1 LFKGVLGRVALAM
14 LAREDAPPPLKFE
27 HAICVSAA
35 TRDKL
40 VAAGVPIAQ
49 ARIIHTGLEWVQYT
63 NGDQPHS
70 QDENQELKLLYAG
83 RLSADKG
90 VETAIEAMAHL
101 VHTHGLNGA
110 TLSLAGSG
118 SADYMDHLGQLVMRR
133 GMDSHVT
140 FLGWIPFEEMP
151 HLMRQFDA
159 LLVPSRWPEPFAR
172 VVLEGMIAGLVIV
185 ATPVGGTSEI
195 VRDGQNGLLFT
206 PDDSEDLARQIARLA
221 AEPQLRRSL
230 ARAGRQ
236 TIREEFTSERMLEQI
251 ESYLR
256 EVAERA
262 MGVTTSGI
270 AS

>member
-1 LFKGVLGRVALAM
+1 
-14 LAREDAPPPLKFE
+14 
-27 HAICVSAA
+27 
-35 TRDKL
+35 
-40 VAAGVPIAQ
+40 
-49 ARIIHTGLEWVQYT
+49 
-63 NGDQPHS
+63 
-70 QDENQELKLLYAG
+70 
-83 RLSADKG
+83 
-90 VETAIEAMAHL
+90 
-101 VHTHGLNGA
+101 
-110 TLSLAGSG
+110 
-118 SADYMDHLGQLVMRR
+118 
-133 GMDSHVT
+133 
-140 FLGWIPFEEMP
+140 
-151 HLMRQFDA
+151 
-159 LLVPSRWPEPFAR
+159 
-172 VVLEGMIAGLVIV
+172 LVIV